1 MTDFI
6 CPVCKTGLSDN
17 GKSYICE
24 NGHCFDKA
32 KSGYVN
38 LLLNSGSGR
47 HGDDKLM
54 VRARTE
60 FLNAGYY
67 APLAEKLKEIA
78 VSLCNERS
86 VILDAGCGEAYYSA
100 QIQEAVNCSLI
111 GIDISKDALI
121 AAAKRSKVL
130 SLAVA
135 STAAMPVE
143 DKCADLVLNV
153 FSPLFA
159 EEFSRVLKDGGYLIR
174 VVPLEKHLW
183 ELKARIYAEP
193 YENDAPTLELEGFEL
208 IKTAELKYEIC
219 VEDSSL
225 INDLFMMTP
234 YYYKTGEA
242 DQKKL
247 LSGEKLTT
255 QIEFGILVYNKN
267 TVS

>member
-6 CPVCKTGLSDN
+6 CPVCKSKLFDKE
-17 GKSYICE
+17 KSYICK

-38 LLLNSGSGR
+38 LRLNSGTGR

-67 APLAEKLKEIA
+67 APLAEKLKET
-78 VSLCNERS
+78 VSALCGDGS
-86 VILDAGCGEAYYSA
+86 VIIDAGCGEAYYSA
-100 QIQEAVNCSLI
+100 QIQQAVYCRLI

-121 AAAKRSKVL
+121 AASKRSKAL

-135 STAAMPVE
+135 STAAMPVA
-143 DKCADLVLNV
+143 DKSADLVLNV
-153 FSPLFA
+153 FSPLFSD
-159 EEFSRVLKDGGYLIR
+159 EFSRVLKNGGYLIR

-183 ELKARIYAEP
+183 ELKARIYDNP
-193 YENDAPTLELEGFEL
+193 YENDSLTTELDGFEL
-208 IKTAELKYEIC
+208 IKCDELKYEIDI
-219 VEDSSL
+219 EDRKL
-225 INDLFMMTP
+225 INYLFMMTP
-234 YYYKTGEA
+234 YYYKTGEE

-247 LSGEKLTT
+247 LSGEKLVT
-255 QIEFGILVYNKN
+255 QIEFGILVYKKK
-267 TVS
+267 TLP

>member
-6 CPVCKTGLSDN
+6 CPVC
-17 GKSYICE
+17 GKELTDSQKSFVCR

-38 LLLNSGSGR
+38 LLMNSGSGR

-60 FLNAGYY
+60 FLDAGYY
-67 APLAEKLKEIA
+67 SPLAEKLVEI
-78 VSLCNERS
+78 SSGLCREDS
-86 VILDAGCGEAYYSA
+86 VIVDAGCGEAYYSA
-100 QIQEAVNCSLI
+100 QIQEATGSRLI

-121 AAAKRSKVL
+121 AAAKRSKAM

-135 STAAMPVE
+135 STASMPVADE
-143 DKCADLVLNV
+143 CADMVLNV

-159 EEFSRVLKDGGYLIR
+159 EEFHRVLKVGGHLIR

-183 ELKARIYAEP
+183 ELKARIYEKP
-193 YENDAPTLELEGFEL
+193 YENDAPALELEGFEL
-208 IKTAELKYEIC
+208 VRKDELKYVISI
-219 VEDSSL
+219 EDNTL
-225 INDLFMMTP
+225 IRDLFMMTP

-247 LSGEKLTT
+247 LSGESLTT
-255 QIEFGILVYNKN
+255 QIEFGILVYKKN
-267 TVS
+267 

>member
-1 MTDFI
+1 MIGFI
-6 CPVCKTGLSDN
+6 CPVCKSGLSDN

-67 APLAEKLKEIA
+67 ALLAEKLKET
-78 VSLCNERS
+78 VSSLCGKSS
-86 VILDAGCGEAYYSA
+86 VIIDAGCGEAYYSA

-121 AAAKRSKVL
+121 AAAKRSKAL

-135 STAAMPVE
+135 STASMPVQ
-143 DKCADLVLNV
+143 DKCADLVLNI

-159 EEFSRVLKDGGYLIR
+159 EEFARVLKDVGYLVR

-183 ELKARIYAEP
+183 ELKARIYEEP
-193 YENDAPTLELEGFEL
+193 YENDKPDTELSGFEL
-208 IKTAELKYEIC
+208 IENCELKYEIC
-219 VEDSSL
+219 IEDSSL

-234 YYYKTGEA
+234 YYYKTGEN

-247 LSGEKLTT
+247 LSGEKLRT
-255 QIEFGILVYNKN
+255 QIEFGILVYKKN
-267 TVS
+267 TAS